1 MREGEGERASVE
13 LSGLGHALVIVSI
26 FDEVGGVAT

>member
-13 LSGLGHALVIVSI
+13 LSGLGHALVIVSV
-26 FDEVGGVAT
+26 FSRFGGVAT